1 MTDISHEEL
10 ARLRAIAEEGRTA
23 PLLGGWHLVLWGAAM
38 SAALLINWAVVERH
52 LPWPSASLAI
62 SWFGLAA
69 LAWIGSFLLGRRGE
83 DRPGAFGIGNRVARS
98 VWIIAGGFLSLFA
111 VALFV
116 RAILVGGAE
125 AFRLFEVMPPV
136 AFGAYAVA
144 IGASAT
150 AAHDR
155 GARAFVLASL
165 LLAAATALLIGDAAQ
180 YPVAAAGVAFVSIG
194 CGLRQLRA
202 ERRAG

>member
-1 MTDISHEEL
+1 MDMSHEEL

-23 PLLGGWHLVLWGAAM
+23 PLLGGWHLILWGVAM
-38 SAALLINWAVVERH
+38 SVALSINWAVVERH
-52 LPWPSASLAI
+52 LPWPGYSLAY

-69 LAWIGSFLLGRRGE
+69 LAWLGSLLLGRRKG
-83 DRPGAFGIGNRVARS
+83 DRPGAFTIGNRVERM

-111 VALFV
+111 IALFL
-116 RAILVGGAE
+116 RAMLIGDAE

-150 AAHDR
+150 AARDR
-155 GARAFVLASL
+155 GGRFYVLIAL
-165 LLAAATALLIGDAAQ
+165 LLAAATALLIGDGAQ
-180 YPVAAAGVAFVSIG
+180 YPVAAAGIALVSIG
-194 CGLRQLRA
+194 YGLRQLRA
-202 ERRAG
+202 ERLAG